1 MTWAAV
7 SDVIGRRK
15 TFFIFTLSS
24 LPLYYAVPSI
34 VNSVVLTQGVVPL
47 YVFCG
52 TTVVALSIFGGVYA
66 ILPAYQ
72 ADLYGSKNVGAIHGR
87 MLLFSSTAALVG
99 EISSRHHFTPFVSR
113 MSANHPM
120 DSPFFLP

>member
-1 MTWAAV
+1 M
-7 SDVIGRRK
+7 SDAIGRRN

-24 LPLYYAVPSI
+24 LPLYFAVPSI
-34 VNSVVLTQGVVPL
+34 VESVVSTGATMPL
-47 YVFCG
+47 YGFCG
-52 TTVVALSIFGGVYA
+52 TTVLAISIFGGVYA

-99 EISSRHHFTPFVSR
+99 KSSLASTRNGFTS
-113 MSANHPM
+113 
-120 DSPFFLP
+120 FLP